1 MLEPST
7 DPILITGGR
16 GCLAGVVARHFAQR
30 GKQVIRV
37 SRTGGGEFRALADV
51 LSPAAPSLAGVVLH
65 LAWSTLPYSAE
76 QAAGDAGAQDLVLL
90 EQMLRRCILAKVPPH
105 FIFFSS
111 GGTVYGNA
119 RDGRP
124 SRETDPCEPIGR
136 HGRAKLAAEQLV
148 QRYGRDHGLDCTI
161 LRISNPY
168 GFPLP
173 SGRPQGIIPVA
184 LNCARNGQPLTV
196 WGDGT
201 ARKDFLHYTD
211 FNGALEQIVEL
222 RQTGLFNVSSG
233 HSHTIRE
240 LLDLIE
246 QATGHKLATKH
257 VPPHAWDVHDSLLDN
272 AKLCAAI
279 NWQPTVSLAD
289 GIERVAAE
297 LGNP

>member
-1 MLEPST
+1 MLEPSSA
-7 DPILITGGR
+7 PIVITGGR

-30 GKQVIRV
+30 GRQVIRV
-37 SRTGGGEFRALADV
+37 SRTGGAEFRSLDDLLA
-51 LSPAAPSLAGVVLH
+51 PTAPPLAGVVMH

-76 QAAGDAGAQDLVLL
+76 QVPGDAAAQDLELL
-90 EQMLRRCILAKVPPH
+90 EQLLRRCLLSQAKPH
-105 FIFFSS
+105 FVFFSS

-148 QRYGRDHGLDCTI
+148 QRYGDDHRLTWTI

-184 LNCARNGQPLTV
+184 LNCARSGQPLTV

-211 FNGALEQIVEL
+211 FNRALEKIADL
-222 RQTGLFNVSSG
+222 RLPGLYNVSSG
-233 HSHTIRE
+233 HSHTVRE
-240 LLDLIE
+240 LLDQVE
-246 QATGHKLATKH
+246 QATGRKLATKH
-257 VPPHAWDVHDSLLDN
+257 VAPHAWDVHDSLLDN
-272 AKLCAAI
+272 TKLRTTLDWAPLVPFAE
-279 NWQPTVSLAD
+279 
-289 GIERVAAE
+289 GIARTSRE
-297 LGNP
+297 LNFP